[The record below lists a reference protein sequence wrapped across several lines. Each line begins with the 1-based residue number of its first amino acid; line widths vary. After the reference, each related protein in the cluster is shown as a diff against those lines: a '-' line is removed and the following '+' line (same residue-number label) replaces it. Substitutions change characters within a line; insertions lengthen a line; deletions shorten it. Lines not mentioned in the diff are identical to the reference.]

1 MKVIAIN
8 GSPRKDGNTYTA
20 LASMRKIFE
29 DEGIE
34 YEIIHIGTKPVYNCI
49 GCGQCR
55 KSWDK
60 KCIFKDDVL
69 GENIDKITS
78 ADGLI
83 FGTPVYYA
91 GISGGMKSFMDRL
104 FYSSA
109 SKLAFKPVAG
119 LCSLRRSGGV
129 ETFNQLNNYFS
140 LSRSII
146 VPTSYWSAFHG
157 AAKGEVVQDL
167 EGMDS
172 AKEIAQNMCWLL
184 KVLASTDVPLPP
196 AMPKAR
202 TNFIR

>member
-1 MKVIAIN
+1 MQSNLV
-8 GSPRKDGNTYTA
+8 
-20 LASMRKIFE
+20 
-29 DEGIE
+29 
-34 YEIIHIGTKPVYNCI
+34 V
-49 GCGQCR
+49 
-55 KSWDK
+55 
-60 KCIFKDDVL
+60 
-69 GENIDKITS
+69 
-78 ADGLI
+78 
-83 FGTPVYYA
+83 
-91 GISGGMKSFMDRL
+91 
-104 FYSSA
+104 
-109 SKLAFKPVAG
+109 
-119 LCSLRRSGGV
+119 GGV

-184 KVLASTDVPLPP
+184 KVLANTDVPLPP